1 MLRDDALAEAITEDW
16 ATAGLDPRR
25 AAMLRFTETLT
36 RTPSRAER
44 ADVDALRAVGF
55 ADRDI
60 LHIVEVAAYYA
71 YVNRVAD
78 GLGVELE
85 AGRWPGTGYVTA
97 P

>member
-16 ATAGLDPRR
+16 ASAGLDPRR

-36 RTPSRAER
+36 RAPSRAER

-85 AGRWPGTGYVTA
+85 AGRGQVM
-97 P
+97 

>member
-1 MLRDDALAEAITEDW
+1 LLRDDALAEAITEDW

-60 LHIVEVAAYYA
+60 LHIVEVAAYYP